1 MKVLKYCF
9 DRIEIFV
16 SQVLFCTMSVAV
28 AFQLVSRFTGL
39 GFFWTEEVA
48 RYSYIWIVFLCISLG
63 EKMRAHFTV
72 TAFTMFLKGRAEAI
86 LELFVDIICLSLYLY
101 LFYWSLHYLPFSHVI
116 QSPAM
121 RLPLTII
128 TASLTVGFSL
138 CFIRRLT
145 HTVKRVRE
153 IIKGEYK

>member
-9 DRIEIFV
+9 DRIEVFFC
-16 SQVLFCTMSVAV
+16 QVLFGVMSLAV

-72 TAFTMFLKGRAEAI
+72 TAFTMFLKGRAEAV
-86 LELFVDIICLSLYLY
+86 LEIIVDIICLTIYAY
-101 LFYWSLHYLPFSHVI
+101 LFYWSLHYLPFTHII

-121 RLPLTII
+121 RLPLTVI

-138 CFIRRLT
+138 SFIRRLA
-145 HTVKRVRE
+145 HTVERVKG
-153 IIKGEYK
+153 IIRGEYK